1 MTTANTSKWAS
12 KWLLNDILPRPSNG
26 FSHTHF
32 DIPLTEQEAH
42 RECKYQMETLRNTVR
57 LHVPPQEVERRFGK
71 GCRYARP
78 YVPLVYFG
86 WIDEPQSGLTDG
98 CFIWL
103 HTHRNPELLHDIG
116 GIPQED
122 REQSRLVWASAHPEP
137 VDTDGTGV
145 TDFPMTVEGSRT
157 WMEIRTIATW
167 TPLHIRRDHGRV
179 LWNTLARAGWEILD
193 RGSAA
198 YTPLLTAY
206 RSRGIVKSSITP
218 AILQ

>member
-1 MTTANTSKWAS
+1 MTTANTS

-32 DIPLTEQEAH
+32 SITLTEREAH
-42 RECKYQMETLRNTVR
+42 RECNYQMETLRNTVR
-57 LHVPPQEVERRFGK
+57 LHVPPQVLEARHGRA
-71 GCRYARP
+71 CRYSRP

-103 HTHRNPELLHDIG
+103 HTHRNPELLHDFG

-122 REQSRLVWASAHPEP
+122 RERSRLVRATAHPEP
-137 VDTDGTGV
+137 VDADGTGV
-145 TDFPMTVEGSRT
+145 TDFPFCVEGSST
-157 WMEIRTIATW
+157 WMEIRSIATW
-167 TPLHIRRDHGRV
+167 TPLHIRRGHGRV
-179 LWNTLARAGWEILD
+179 VWNTLARAGWEILD
-193 RGSAA
+193 RGSEAF
-198 YTPLLTAY
+198 TPLLTAY
-206 RSRGIVKSSITP
+206 RKRGIVKHGITP